1 MIQVLDQHT
10 IDKIAA
16 GEVVERPASV
26 VKELVENAIDSGA
39 SAITIEI
46 KEGGI
51 SFIRITDNGCGIPA
65 EEVET
70 AFLRHATSKITS
82 IEDLLTA
89 NSLGFRG
96 EALSSIAAVSQVE
109 LITKN
114 GTALTGIRYEIH
126 GGTEQT
132 REEIGCPEGT
142 TFIVRNL
149 FYNTPA
155 RRKFLKTAMT
165 EGGYINELVE
175 QIAMSRPDIS
185 FKFVNNGQNKLNT
198 SGNGNIRDIIYH
210 IYGRDISGN
219 LLPIEVRREEMGIS
233 GFVAKPYVSRGNRSF
248 EHYFVNG
255 RYIKSPIITKAIED
269 AYKTFVM
276 VHKFPFVVLNLEV
289 DSKLL
294 DVNVHPRK
302 MEMRYSRGEELY
314 KFIFEEIR
322 GVLLQKELIPEVS
335 QVPGKEKKTTAGKRT
350 SLPEPFEVK
359 RKAQMQMEQKA
370 PVEQQGS
377 PIMQDSAITK
387 AVAPVHG
394 GHPYYKERSAA
405 CVREENNYN
414 NNIMSTSGEN
424 GDTRSKVPE
433 ESTMEP
439 TMKSAVES
447 TKNATLIPDSIKPAE
462 GETAVEQRVTEE
474 KEVAAF
480 TAAARAT
487 TGEEQMSFF
496 SSGFLSEDARP
507 KHRLIGQLFRT
518 YWLIEYENNLF
529 IMDQHAAHEKVMY
542 EKLMQQYQNR
552 QVLSQQ
558 VNPPLVISVNPR
570 QQEVLQEHQQ
580 FFSDMGFQME
590 NFGGKEYMLRSVPLE
605 TYGLAAQD
613 IFIDFID
620 SLMEEGSRLNMD
632 LFIYRIATMA
642 CKAAVKGNMSLT
654 TREAEALID
663 QLLQLENPYNC
674 PHGRPT
680 IIAMTETEIEKKF
693 KRIQDR

>member
-39 SAITIEI
+39 NAITIEI

-89 NSLGFRG
+89 SSLGFRG
-96 EALSSIAAVSQVE
+96 EALSSIAAVAQVE
-109 LITKN
+109 LITK
-114 GTALTGIRYEIH
+114 TSDSLTGVRYEIH
-126 GGTEQT
+126 GGVEQT

-219 LLPIEVRREEMGIS
+219 LMPIDAWREEMHIS

-255 RYIKSPIITKAIED
+255 RYIKSPIITKAIEE

-322 GVLLQKELIPEVS
+322 AVLLQKELIPEVS
-335 QVPGKEKKTTAGKRT
+335 KAPEKGKKALMGKG
-350 SLPEPFEVK
+350 SSAPEPFEVK
-359 RKAQMQMEQKA
+359 RKAQMQAELQSNR
-370 PVEQQGS
+370 PVA
-377 PIMQDSAITK
+377 DSTGQSYVK
-387 AVAPVHG
+387 GNESAVTL
-394 GHPYYKERSAA
+394 
-405 CVREENNYN
+405 VREENEYN
-414 NNIMSTSGEN
+414 NIIMSTNDSKKKSIPSPIKSGEMEATVEGTAEEGN
-424 GDTRSKVPE
+424 DTTSLYVTS
-433 ESTMEP
+433 STTP
-439 TMKSAVES
+439 K
-447 TKNATLIPDSIKPAE
+447 
-462 GETAVEQRVTEE
+462 
-474 KEVAAF
+474 
-480 TAAARAT
+480 
-487 TGEEQMSFF
+487 EEQMSFF

-518 YWLIEYENNLF
+518 YWLIEYENSLF

-552 QVLSQQ
+552 EVLSQQ

-570 QQEVLQEHQQ
+570 QLEVLQEHQQ
-580 FFSDMGFQME
+580 FFADMGFQME
-590 NFGGKEYMLRSVPLE
+590 SFGGKEYMLRSVPLE

-620 SLMEEGSRLNMD
+620 SLMEEGNHLNMD
-632 LFIYRIATMA
+632 LFIYKIATMA
-642 CKAAVKGNMSLT
+642 CKAAVKGNMSLST
-654 TREAEALID
+654 QEADALID
-663 QLLQLENPYNC
+663 QLLKLENPYNC

-680 IIAMTETEIEKKF
+680 IVAMTETEIEKKF
-693 KRIQDR
+693 KRIQEH

>member
-39 SAITIEI
+39 NAITIEI

-51 SFIRITDNGCGIPA
+51 SLIRITDNGCGIPA

-82 IEDLLTA
+82 IEDLLTTG
-89 NSLGFRG
+89 SLGFRG
-96 EALSSIAAVSQVE
+96 EALSSIAAVAQVE
-109 LITKN
+109 VITK
-114 GTALTGIRYEIH
+114 TSDALTGIRYEIH
-126 GGTEQT
+126 GGIEQA

-175 QIAMSRPDIS
+175 QLAMSRPDIS

-198 SGNGNIRDIIYH
+198 SGNGNLRDIIYH
-210 IYGRDISGN
+210 VYGRDISGN
-219 LLPIEVRREEMGIS
+219 LLPIEAEREEMQMN

-255 RYIKSPIITKAIED
+255 RYIKSPIITRAIEE

-314 KFIFEEIR
+314 KLIFEEIR
-322 GVLLQKELIPEVS
+322 AVLLQKELIPEVS
-335 QVPGKEKKTTAGKRT
+335 KATNRAEQKQNRT
-350 SLPEPFEVK
+350 LPQTPEPFEVK
-359 RKAQMQMEQKA
+359 RKAQLQMESE
-370 PVEQQGS
+370 EQIS
-377 PIMQDSAITK
+377 PTISI
-387 AVAPVHG
+387 PSSI
-394 GHPYYKERSAA
+394 PSF
-405 CVREENNYN
+405 VREPDSYN
-414 NNIMSTSGEN
+414 NSIMST
-424 GDTRSKVPE
+424 KE
-433 ESTMEP
+433 EGKNSVAIPVASIPHPKQEEAVNIS
-439 TMKSAVES
+439 SAP
-447 TKNATLIPDSIKPAE
+447 K
-462 GETAVEQRVTEE
+462 
-474 KEVAAF
+474 
-480 TAAARAT
+480 
-487 TGEEQMSFF
+487 EEQMSLFD
-496 SSGFLSEDARP
+496 SGFLSEEARP

-542 EKLMQQYQNR
+542 EKLMKQYQNR
-552 QVLSQQ
+552 EVLSQQ
-558 VNPPLVISVNPR
+558 LEPPLVISVNPR

-590 NFGGKEYMLRSVPLE
+590 SFGGKEYMLRSVPLE

-620 SLMEEGSRLNMD
+620 SLMEEGNHLNMD
-632 LFIYRIATMA
+632 LFIYKIATMA
-642 CKAAVKGNMSLT
+642 CKAAVKGNMSLSVP
-654 TREAEALID
+654 EADALID

>member
-39 SAITIEI
+39 NAITIEI

-89 NSLGFRG
+89 SSLGFRG
-96 EALSSIAAVSQVE
+96 EALSSIAAVAQVE
-109 LITKN
+109 LITK
-114 GTALTGIRYEIH
+114 TSDSLTGVRYEIH
-126 GGTEQT
+126 GGVEQT

-219 LLPIEVRREEMGIS
+219 LMPIDAWREEMHIS

-255 RYIKSPIITKAIED
+255 RYIKSPIITKAIEE

-322 GVLLQKELIPEVS
+322 AVLLQKELIPEVS
-335 QVPGKEKKTTAGKRT
+335 KAPEKGKKASMGKG
-350 SLPEPFEVK
+350 SSAPEPFEVK
-359 RKAQMQMEQKA
+359 RKAQMQAELQSNR
-370 PVEQQGS
+370 PVA
-377 PIMQDSAITK
+377 DSTVQSYVK
-387 AVAPVHG
+387 GNESAVTL
-394 GHPYYKERSAA
+394 
-405 CVREENNYN
+405 VREENKYN
-414 NNIMSTSGEN
+414 NNIMSTNDVQKKSMPSPIKSGE
-424 GDTRSKVPE
+424 RK
-433 ESTMEP
+433 
-439 TMKSAVES
+439 
-447 TKNATLIPDSIKPAE
+447 
-462 GETAVEQRVTEE
+462 
-474 KEVAAF
+474 
-480 TAAARAT
+480 T
-487 TGEEQMSFF
+487 TPKEEQMSFF
-496 SSGFLSEDARP
+496 SSGFLSENARP

-552 QVLSQQ
+552 EVLSQQ
-558 VNPPLVISVNPR
+558 LNPPLVISVNPR
-570 QQEVLQEHQQ
+570 QLEVLQEHQQ
-580 FFSDMGFQME
+580 FFADMGFQME
-590 NFGGKEYMLRSVPLE
+590 SFGGKEYMLRSVPLE

-620 SLMEEGSRLNMD
+620 SLMEEGNHLNMD
-632 LFIYRIATMA
+632 LFIYKIATMA
-642 CKAAVKGNMSLT
+642 CKAAVKGNMSLST
-654 TREAEALID
+654 QEADALID
-663 QLLQLENPYNC
+663 QLLKLENPYNC

-680 IIAMTETEIEKKF
+680 IVAMTETEIEKKF
-693 KRIQDR
+693 KRIQEH

>member
-1 MIQVLDQHT
+1 MIQVLDQNT

-39 SAITIEI
+39 NAITIEI

-70 AFLRHATSKITS
+70 AFLRHATSKISS
-82 IEDLLTA
+82 IEDLLTVT
-89 NSLGFRG
+89 SLGFRG
-96 EALSSIAAVSQVE
+96 EALSSIAAVAQVE
-109 LITKN
+109 LITK
-114 GTALTGIRYEIH
+114 TSDSLTGVRYEIH
-126 GGTEQT
+126 GGVEQT
-132 REEIGCPEGT
+132 KEEIGCPEGT
-142 TFIVRNL
+142 TLIVRNL

-210 IYGRDISGN
+210 IYGRDISGS
-219 LLPIEVRREEMGIS
+219 LLPIDAWREEMHIS

-255 RYIKSPIITKAIED
+255 RYIKSPIITKAIEE

-302 MEMRYSRGEELY
+302 MELRYSRGEELH

-322 GVLLQKELIPEVS
+322 AVLLQKELIPEVS
-335 QVPGKEKKTTAGKRT
+335 KVSEKEKKSTIRKDSFA
-350 SLPEPFEVK
+350 SEPFKVEQTSALVK
-359 RKAQMQMEQKA
+359 ERDEYFQSRTDIQSNALAISDVPEDSIEEPAVNLMQM
-370 PVEQQGS
+370 
-377 PIMQDSAITK
+377 
-387 AVAPVHG
+387 PVHMESVE
-394 GHPYYKERSAA
+394 KEA
-405 CVREENNYN
+405 
-414 NNIMSTSGEN
+414 
-424 GDTRSKVPE
+424 VPE
-433 ESTMEP
+433 S
-439 TMKSAVES
+439 K
-447 TKNATLIPDSIKPAE
+447 K
-462 GETAVEQRVTEE
+462 
-474 KEVAAF
+474 
-480 TAAARAT
+480 
-487 TGEEQMSFF
+487 EEQMSFF
-496 SSGFLSEDARP
+496 ATGFLSEDARP
-507 KHRLIGQLFRT
+507 RHRLIGQLFRT
-518 YWLIEYENNLF
+518 YWLIEYDNNLF

-552 QVLSQQ
+552 RVLSQQ
-558 VNPPLVISVNPR
+558 INPPLVISVNPR
-570 QQEVLQEHQQ
+570 QLEILQEHRQ
-580 FFSDMGFQME
+580 FFADMGFQME
-590 NFGGKEYMLRSVPLE
+590 SFGGKEYMLRSVPLE

-620 SLMEEGSRLNMD
+620 SLMEEGNHLNID
-632 LFIYRIATMA
+632 LFIYKIATMA
-642 CKAAVKGNMSLT
+642 CKAAVKGNMTLST
-654 TREAEALID
+654 QEADALID

-693 KRIQDR
+693 KRIQD

>member
-39 SAITIEI
+39 NAITIEI

-89 NSLGFRG
+89 SSLGFRG
-96 EALSSIAAVSQVE
+96 EALSSIAAVAQVE
-109 LITKN
+109 LITK
-114 GTALTGIRYEIH
+114 TSDSLTGVRYEIH
-126 GGTEQT
+126 GGVEQT

-219 LLPIEVRREEMGIS
+219 LLPIDAQREEMHIS

-255 RYIKSPIITKAIED
+255 RYIKSPIITKAIEE

-276 VHKFPFVVLNLEV
+276 VHKFPFVVLNLNV

-322 GVLLQKELIPEVS
+322 AVLLQKELIPEVS
-335 QVPGKEKKTTAGKRT
+335 KAPGKEKKGTIGKG
-350 SLPEPFEVK
+350 SSAPEPFEVK
-359 RKAQMQMEQKA
+359 RKAQMQAEIQRKSLMSDRIGQPYSKEN
-370 PVEQQGS
+370 E
-377 PIMQDSAITK
+377 SAVTL
-387 AVAPVHG
+387 
-394 GHPYYKERSAA
+394 
-405 CVREENNYN
+405 VREENGYN
-414 NNIMSTSGEN
+414 NNVMSTKDLQMQSSAEQQA
-424 GDTRSKVPE
+424 DPRSNLSSSLSQPVSQDGIHSKHHPQSLDVPE
-433 ESTMEP
+433 DAQNHSLMLSDGSGAYSLTP
-439 TMKSAVES
+439 K
-447 TKNATLIPDSIKPAE
+447 
-462 GETAVEQRVTEE
+462 G
-474 KEVAAF
+474 
-480 TAAARAT
+480 
-487 TGEEQMSFF
+487 EQMSFF

-542 EKLMQQYQNR
+542 EKLMQQYRNR
-552 QVLSQQ
+552 EVLSQQ
-558 VNPPLVISVNPR
+558 INPPLVISVNPR
-570 QQEVLQEHQQ
+570 QLEVLQEHQQ
-580 FFSDMGFQME
+580 FFADMGFQME
-590 NFGGKEYMLRSVPLE
+590 SFGGKEYMLRSVPLE

-620 SLMEEGSRLNMD
+620 SLMEEGNHLNMD
-632 LFIYRIATMA
+632 LFIYKIATMA
-642 CKAAVKGNMSLT
+642 CKAAVKGNMSLST
-654 TREAEALID
+654 QEADALID

>member
-39 SAITIEI
+39 NAITIEI

-89 NSLGFRG
+89 SSLGFRG
-96 EALSSIAAVSQVE
+96 EALSSIAAVAQVE
-109 LITKN
+109 LITK
-114 GTALTGIRYEIH
+114 TSDSLTGVRYEIH
-126 GGTEQT
+126 GGMEQT

-219 LLPIEVRREEMGIS
+219 LMPIDAWREEMHIS

-255 RYIKSPIITKAIED
+255 RYIKSPIITKAIEE

-322 GVLLQKELIPEVS
+322 AVLLQKELIPEVS
-335 QVPGKEKKTTAGKRT
+335 KAPEKGKKASMGKG
-350 SLPEPFEVK
+350 SSAPEPFEVK
-359 RKAQMQMEQKA
+359 RKAQMQAELQSNR
-370 PVEQQGS
+370 PVA
-377 PIMQDSAITK
+377 DSTVQSYVK
-387 AVAPVHG
+387 GNESAVTF
-394 GHPYYKERSAA
+394 
-405 CVREENNYN
+405 VREENKYN
-414 NNIMSTSGEN
+414 NNIMSTNDMQKKSMPSPIKSGE
-424 GDTRSKVPE
+424 RK
-433 ESTMEP
+433 
-439 TMKSAVES
+439 
-447 TKNATLIPDSIKPAE
+447 
-462 GETAVEQRVTEE
+462 
-474 KEVAAF
+474 
-480 TAAARAT
+480 T
-487 TGEEQMSFF
+487 TPKEEQMSFF
-496 SSGFLSEDARP
+496 SSGFLSENARP

-552 QVLSQQ
+552 EVLSQQ

-570 QQEVLQEHQQ
+570 QLEVLQEHQQ
-580 FFSDMGFQME
+580 FFADMGFQME
-590 NFGGKEYMLRSVPLE
+590 SFGGKEYMLRSVPLE

-620 SLMEEGSRLNMD
+620 SLMEEGNHLNMD
-632 LFIYRIATMA
+632 LFIYKIATMA
-642 CKAAVKGNMSLT
+642 CKAAVKGNMSLST
-654 TREAEALID
+654 QEADALID

-680 IIAMTETEIEKKF
+680 IVAMTETEIEKKF
-693 KRIQDR
+693 KRIQEH

>member
-39 SAITIEI
+39 NAITIEI

-89 NSLGFRG
+89 SSLGFRG
-96 EALSSIAAVSQVE
+96 EALSSIAAVAQVE
-109 LITKN
+109 LITK
-114 GTALTGIRYEIH
+114 TSDTLTGIRYEIH
-126 GGTEQT
+126 GGVERS

-198 SGNGNIRDIIYH
+198 SGNGSIRDIIYH

-219 LLPIEVRREEMGIS
+219 LLPIDAWREEMHIS

-255 RYIKSPIITKAIED
+255 RYIKSPIITKAIEE

-289 DSKLL
+289 DSRLL

-302 MEMRYSRGEELY
+302 MEMRYSRGEALY
-314 KFIFEEIR
+314 QFIFEEIR
-322 GVLLQKELIPEVS
+322 AVLLQKELIPEVS
-335 QVPGKEKKTTAGKRT
+335 RTPGKEKATAGRK
-350 SLPEPFEVK
+350 SISVPEPFEVK
-359 RKAQMQMEQKA
+359 RKAQME
-370 PVEQQGS
+370 
-377 PIMQDSAITK
+377 
-387 AVAPVHG
+387 AVQEKQEKSGRSDPTF
-394 GHPYYKERSAA
+394 YKDKQSTNSFVKEERGYS
-405 CVREENNYN
+405 
-414 NNIMSTSGEN
+414 NNIMSTVSTDKSKEGESETISLSSQTPSQSEQVSEHT
-424 GDTRSKVPE
+424 DADVMQEQS
-433 ESTMEP
+433 ME
-439 TMKSAVES
+439 KSQ
-447 TKNATLIPDSIKPAE
+447 SIK
-462 GETAVEQRVTEE
+462 GT
-474 KEVAAF
+474 
-480 TAAARAT
+480 
-487 TGEEQMSFF
+487 QMSLFA
-496 SSGFLSEDARP
+496 SGFLSGDARP

-518 YWLIEYENNLF
+518 YWLIEYKDSLF
-529 IMDQHAAHEKVMY
+529 ILDQHAAHEKVMY
-542 EKLMQQYQNR
+542 EKLMRQYQNR
-552 QVLSQQ
+552 QVVSQQ

-570 QQEVLQEHQQ
+570 QQEILQEHQP
-580 FFSDMGFQME
+580 FFTDMGFQME
-590 NFGGKEYMLRSVPLE
+590 GFGGKEYMLRSVPLE

-613 IFIDFID
+613 IFIEFID
-620 SLMEEGSRLNMD
+620 SLLEEGNHLNID
-632 LFIYRIATMA
+632 LFIYKIATMA
-642 CKAAVKGNMSLT
+642 CKAAVKGNMTLT
-654 TREAEALID
+654 TREADALID

>member
-39 SAITIEI
+39 NAITIEI

-89 NSLGFRG
+89 SSLGFRG
-96 EALSSIAAVSQVE
+96 EALSSIAAVAQVE
-109 LITKN
+109 LITK
-114 GTALTGIRYEIH
+114 TSDSLTGVRYEIH
-126 GGTEQT
+126 GGVEQT

-210 IYGRDISGN
+210 IYGKDISGN
-219 LLPIEVRREEMGIS
+219 LMPIDAWREEMHIS

-255 RYIKSPIITKAIED
+255 RYIKSPIITKAIEE

-289 DSKLL
+289 DSRLL

-322 GVLLQKELIPEVS
+322 AVLLQKELIPEVS
-335 QVPGKEKKTTAGKRT
+335 KAPEKGKKASMGKG
-350 SLPEPFEVK
+350 SSAPEPFEMK
-359 RKAQMQMEQKA
+359 RKAQMQAELQSNR
-370 PVEQQGS
+370 PVA
-377 PIMQDSAITK
+377 DSTVQSYVK
-387 AVAPVHG
+387 GNESAVTL
-394 GHPYYKERSAA
+394 
-405 CVREENNYN
+405 VREENKYN
-414 NNIMSTSGEN
+414 NNIMSTIDVQKKSMPSPIKSGE
-424 GDTRSKVPE
+424 RK
-433 ESTMEP
+433 
-439 TMKSAVES
+439 
-447 TKNATLIPDSIKPAE
+447 
-462 GETAVEQRVTEE
+462 
-474 KEVAAF
+474 
-480 TAAARAT
+480 T
-487 TGEEQMSFF
+487 TPKEEQMSFF
-496 SSGFLSEDARP
+496 SSGFLSENARP

-552 QVLSQQ
+552 EVLSQQ

-570 QQEVLQEHQQ
+570 QLEVLQEHQQ
-580 FFSDMGFQME
+580 FFADMGFQME
-590 NFGGKEYMLRSVPLE
+590 SFGGKEYMLRSVPLE

-620 SLMEEGSRLNMD
+620 SLMEEGNHLNMD
-632 LFIYRIATMA
+632 LFIYKIATMA
-642 CKAAVKGNMSLT
+642 CKAAVKGNMSLST
-654 TREAEALID
+654 QEADALID
-663 QLLQLENPYNC
+663 QLLKLENPYNC

-680 IIAMTETEIEKKF
+680 IVAMTETEIEKKF
-693 KRIQDR
+693 KRIQEH

>member
-39 SAITIEI
+39 NAITIEI

-89 NSLGFRG
+89 SSLGFRG
-96 EALSSIAAVSQVE
+96 EALSSIAAVAQVE
-109 LITKN
+109 LITK
-114 GTALTGIRYEIH
+114 TSDSLTGVRYEIH
-126 GGTEQT
+126 GGVEQT

-219 LLPIEVRREEMGIS
+219 LLPIDAQREEMHIS

-255 RYIKSPIITKAIED
+255 RYIKSPIITKAIEE

-276 VHKFPFVVLNLEV
+276 VHKFPFVVLNLNV

-322 GVLLQKELIPEVS
+322 AVLLQKELIPEVS
-335 QVPGKEKKTTAGKRT
+335 KAPGKEKKGTIGKG
-350 SLPEPFEVK
+350 SSAPEPFEVK
-359 RKAQMQMEQKA
+359 RKAQMQAEIQRKS
-370 PVEQQGS
+370 QIS
-377 PIMQDSAITK
+377 DSIGQPYSK
-387 AVAPVHG
+387 ENESAVTL
-394 GHPYYKERSAA
+394 
-405 CVREENNYN
+405 VREENGYN
-414 NNIMSTSGEN
+414 NNVMSTNDLQVQSSVELQA
-424 GDTRSKVPE
+424 DSRSNLSPALSQPVSQDGMHSKHCPQSLDVPE
-433 ESTMEP
+433 DAQNHS
-439 TMKSAVES
+439 
-447 TKNATLIPDSIKPAE
+447 LILSDGSGVSSLTPK
-462 GETAVEQRVTEE
+462 G
-474 KEVAAF
+474 
-480 TAAARAT
+480 
-487 TGEEQMSFF
+487 EQMSFF

-542 EKLMQQYQNR
+542 EKLMQQYRNR
-552 QVLSQQ
+552 EVLSQQ
-558 VNPPLVISVNPR
+558 INPPLVISVNPR
-570 QQEVLQEHQQ
+570 QLEVLQEHQQ
-580 FFSDMGFQME
+580 FFADMGFQME
-590 NFGGKEYMLRSVPLE
+590 SFGGKEYMLRSVPLE

-620 SLMEEGSRLNMD
+620 SLMEEGNHLNMD
-632 LFIYRIATMA
+632 LFIYKIATMA
-642 CKAAVKGNMSLT
+642 CKAAVKGNMSLST
-654 TREAEALID
+654 QEADALID

>member
-39 SAITIEI
+39 NAITIEI

-89 NSLGFRG
+89 SSLGFRG
-96 EALSSIAAVSQVE
+96 EALSSIAAVAQVE
-109 LITKN
+109 LITK
-114 GTALTGIRYEIH
+114 TSDSLTGVRYEIH
-126 GGTEQT
+126 GGVEQT

-219 LLPIEVRREEMGIS
+219 LMPIDAWREEMHIS

-255 RYIKSPIITKAIED
+255 RYIKSPIITKAIEE

-322 GVLLQKELIPEVS
+322 AVLLQKELIPEVS
-335 QVPGKEKKTTAGKRT
+335 KAPEKGKKASMGKG
-350 SLPEPFEVK
+350 SSAPEPFEVK
-359 RKAQMQMEQKA
+359 RKAQMQAELQSNR
-370 PVEQQGS
+370 PVA
-377 PIMQDSAITK
+377 DSTVQSYVK
-387 AVAPVHG
+387 GNESAVTL
-394 GHPYYKERSAA
+394 
-405 CVREENNYN
+405 VREENKYN
-414 NNIMSTSGEN
+414 NNIMSTNDVQKKSMPSPIKSGE
-424 GDTRSKVPE
+424 RK
-433 ESTMEP
+433 
-439 TMKSAVES
+439 
-447 TKNATLIPDSIKPAE
+447 
-462 GETAVEQRVTEE
+462 
-474 KEVAAF
+474 
-480 TAAARAT
+480 T
-487 TGEEQMSFF
+487 TPKEEQMSFF
-496 SSGFLSEDARP
+496 SSGFLSENARP

-552 QVLSQQ
+552 EVLSQQ

-570 QQEVLQEHQQ
+570 QLEVLQEHQQ
-580 FFSDMGFQME
+580 FFADMGFQME
-590 NFGGKEYMLRSVPLE
+590 SFGGKEYMLRSVPLE

-620 SLMEEGSRLNMD
+620 SLMEEGNHLNMD
-632 LFIYRIATMA
+632 LFIYKIATMA
-642 CKAAVKGNMSLT
+642 CKAAVKGNMSLST
-654 TREAEALID
+654 QEADALID
-663 QLLQLENPYNC
+663 QLLKLENPYNC

-680 IIAMTETEIEKKF
+680 IVAMTETEIEKKF
-693 KRIQDR
+693 KRIQEH

>member
-1 MIQVLDQHT
+1 MIQVLDQNT

-39 SAITIEI
+39 NAITIEI

-70 AFLRHATSKITS
+70 AFLRHATSKISS
-82 IEDLLTA
+82 IEDLLTVT
-89 NSLGFRG
+89 SLGFRG
-96 EALSSIAAVSQVE
+96 EALSSIAAVAQVE
-109 LITKN
+109 LITK
-114 GTALTGIRYEIH
+114 TSDSLTGVRYEIH
-126 GGTEQT
+126 GGVEQT
-132 REEIGCPEGT
+132 KEEIGCPEGT
-142 TFIVRNL
+142 TLIVRNL

-210 IYGRDISGN
+210 IYGRDISGS
-219 LLPIEVRREEMGIS
+219 LLPIDAWREEMHIS

-255 RYIKSPIITKAIED
+255 RYIKSPIITKAIEE

-302 MEMRYSRGEELY
+302 MELRYSRGEELH

-322 GVLLQKELIPEVS
+322 AVLLQKELIPEVS
-335 QVPGKEKKTTAGKRT
+335 KVSEKEKKSTMRKDSFA
-350 SLPEPFEVK
+350 SEPFKVEQTSALVK
-359 RKAQMQMEQKA
+359 ERDEYFQSRTDIQSNALAISDVPEDSIEEPAVNLMQM
-370 PVEQQGS
+370 
-377 PIMQDSAITK
+377 
-387 AVAPVHG
+387 PVHMESVE
-394 GHPYYKERSAA
+394 KEA
-405 CVREENNYN
+405 
-414 NNIMSTSGEN
+414 
-424 GDTRSKVPE
+424 VPE
-433 ESTMEP
+433 S
-439 TMKSAVES
+439 K
-447 TKNATLIPDSIKPAE
+447 K
-462 GETAVEQRVTEE
+462 
-474 KEVAAF
+474 
-480 TAAARAT
+480 
-487 TGEEQMSFF
+487 EEQMSFF
-496 SSGFLSEDARP
+496 ATGFLSEDARP
-507 KHRLIGQLFRT
+507 RHRLIGQLFRT

-552 QVLSQQ
+552 RVLSQQ
-558 VNPPLVISVNPR
+558 INPPLVISVNPR
-570 QQEVLQEHQQ
+570 QLEILQEHRQ
-580 FFSDMGFQME
+580 FFADMGFQME
-590 NFGGKEYMLRSVPLE
+590 SFGGKEYMLRSVPLE

-620 SLMEEGSRLNMD
+620 SLMEEGNHLNID
-632 LFIYRIATMA
+632 LFIYKIATMA
-642 CKAAVKGNMSLT
+642 CKAAVKGNMTLST
-654 TREAEALID
+654 QEADALID

-693 KRIQDR
+693 KRIQD

>member
-39 SAITIEI
+39 NAITIEI

-65 EEVET
+65 DEVAT

-89 NSLGFRG
+89 SSLGFRG
-96 EALSSIAAVSQVE
+96 EALSSIAAVAQVE
-109 LITKN
+109 LITKT
-114 GTALTGIRYEIH
+114 GDSLTGIRYEIH
-126 GGTEQT
+126 GSVEQT

-219 LLPIEVRREEMGIS
+219 LLPIDAEREEMHIS

-255 RYIKSPIITKAIED
+255 RYIKSPIITKAIEE

-276 VHKFPFVVLNLEV
+276 IHKFPFVVLNLEV

-335 QVPGKEKKTTAGKRT
+335 KAPVKDRQSQSKTKASG
-350 SLPEPFEVK
+350 PEPFEVR
-359 RKAQMQMEQKA
+359 RKAQMQEQISGNP
-370 PVEQQGS
+370 PVPDSSSQPYGS
-377 PIMQDSAITK
+377 EN
-387 AVAPVHG
+387 
-394 GHPYYKERSAA
+394 ERIVSF
-405 CVREENNYN
+405 VREESGFQKKSRFQTEN
-414 NNIMSTSGEN
+414 NNNNNVMSTDEGLKVSSQQPSEDLQLSLNSRQWMSDASNDDSPSDKQSPSDISDMPEQVQSSSTPKGEQL
-424 GDTRSKVPE
+424 SWF
-433 ESTMEP
+433 
-439 TMKSAVES
+439 A
-447 TKNATLIPDSIKPAE
+447 
-462 GETAVEQRVTEE
+462 
-474 KEVAAF
+474 
-480 TAAARAT
+480 
-487 TGEEQMSFF
+487 
-496 SSGFLSEDARP
+496 SGFLSAEARP
-507 KHRLIGQLFRT
+507 RHRLIGQLFRT

-542 EKLMQQYQNR
+542 ETLMKQYQNR
-552 QVLSQQ
+552 EVLSQQ
-558 VNPPLVISVNPR
+558 IDPPLVISVNPR
-570 QQEVLQEHQQ
+570 QLEVLQEHQQ
-580 FFSDMGFQME
+580 FFADMGFQME
-590 NFGGKEYMLRSVPLE
+590 SFGGKEYMLRSVPLE

-620 SLMEEGSRLNMD
+620 SLMEEGNHLNMD
-632 LFIYRIATMA
+632 LFIYKIATMA
-642 CKAAVKGNMSLT
+642 CKAAVKGNMTLST
-654 TREAEALID
+654 QEADALID

-680 IIAMTETEIEKKF
+680 IIAMTETELEKKF

>member
-39 SAITIEI
+39 NAITIEI

-89 NSLGFRG
+89 SSLGFRG
-96 EALSSIAAVSQVE
+96 EALSSIAAVAQVE
-109 LITKN
+109 LITK
-114 GTALTGIRYEIH
+114 TSDALTGVRYEIH
-126 GGTEQT
+126 GGVEQT

-198 SGNGNIRDIIYH
+198 SGNGNLRDIIYH

-219 LLPIEVRREEMGIS
+219 LLPIEAEREDMHIS

-255 RYIKSPIITKAIED
+255 RYIKSPIITKAIEE

-302 MEMRYSRGEELY
+302 MEMRYGRGEELY

-322 GVLLQKELIPEVS
+322 HVLLQKELIPEVS
-335 QVPGKEKKTTAGKRT
+335 KTPSKAGQK
-350 SLPEPFEVK
+350 SFVKQQSIPEPFEAK
-359 RKAQMQMEQKA
+359 RKAQMQAEQQK
-370 PVEQQGS
+370 PVESISQGNISQNSISQGNISQNGNNQSNTS
-377 PIMQDSAITK
+377 PSSISEINISEGYINADKSQAS
-387 AVAPVHG
+387 
-394 GHPYYKERSAA
+394 
-405 CVREENNYN
+405 CVRDEEIYN
-414 NNIMSTSGEN
+414 NNFMPTDLAGDSKNQETRTSPSLQEAIHLQEAE
-424 GDTRSKVPE
+424 SK
-433 ESTMEP
+433 
-439 TMKSAVES
+439 
-447 TKNATLIPDSIKPAE
+447 
-462 GETAVEQRVTEE
+462 G
-474 KEVAAF
+474 
-480 TAAARAT
+480 
-487 TGEEQMSFF
+487 EQMTWF

-507 KHRLIGQLFRT
+507 KHRLIGQLFQT
-518 YWLIEYENNLF
+518 YWLIEYQDSLF
-529 IMDQHAAHEKVMY
+529 ILDQHAAHEKVMY
-542 EKLMQQYQNR
+542 EKLMKQYQNR
-552 QVLSQQ
+552 EVISQQ
-558 VNPPLVISVNPR
+558 IAPPLVISVNPR
-570 QQEVLQEHQQ
+570 QLAALQEHQKL
-580 FFSDMGFQME
+580 FEDMGFQME
-590 NFGGKEYMLRSVPLE
+590 GFGGREYMLRAVPLE

-620 SLMEEGSRLNMD
+620 SLLEEGTHLNMD
-632 LFIYRIATMA
+632 LFIYKIATMA
-642 CKAAVKGNMSLT
+642 CKAAVKGNMTLS
-654 TREAEALID
+654 TREADALID
-663 QLLQLENPYNC
+663 ELLKLENPYNC